1 MTSDAVKINQM
12 VWLGAAFIAVGLLGF
27 FLASDAY
34 FAFFVTLAI
43 LLIGT
48 LPYHSN
54 LAVYLSVAT
63 FSSAIIIPFAPGRP
77 YLWEFAGLLGWSGLL
92 VTVAMRRY
100 KEDFISSIRENK
112 LLFIGI
118 VGYISVLIFTMY
130 VRGFGLRIMGGG
142 QMGGRFYFQQIVCA
156 IFPFIFVMIR
166 PEGKTMTRLVILQY
180 VLSITFLISEFTF
193 VYAPREFQFVLQFLD
208 VSGDTF
214 TYSKQASG
222 YGYTRMASMM
232 YVGHAFLLI
241 MLASHK
247 LSDFFSVRGF
257 YLVPLAMGILFLSLF
272 SGHRVMLVEVFGIIL
287 VLGCAQRIYRAG
299 NVAIL
304 GTILI
309 LSLALTYLFV
319 DQLPMSV
326 QRSVSFLPGIEVQQV
341 AYDDAYGTLD
351 TRRILRS
358 IGMEMIPDYFW
369 LGRGFAFA
377 SGDDSLA
384 MLADPTGIGMH
395 VAQGRFYNGFI
406 GLMVNTG
413 VFGTIFMFAFMIG
426 GTILSFRIIK
436 RLRILGCDDMFLRI
450 CGGLASLWVVAVF
463 MFIFLHGDSEY
474 AMKMFAL
481 QAGMLLVCDYHLK
494 MRMLKA

>member
-1 MTSDAVKINQM
+1 MTSDAAKLNQLI
-12 VWLGAAFIAVGLLGF
+12 WLGAAFIAVGLLGF

-77 YLWEFAGLLGWSGLL
+77 YLWEFAGLLGWSGLV
-92 VTVAMRRY
+92 VTMAMRRY
-100 KEDFISSIRENK
+100 KADFGNSIRENK
-112 LLFIGI
+112 WLFIGI
-118 VGYISVLIFTMY
+118 LGYISVLIVTMY
-130 VRGFGLRIMGGG
+130 IRGFGLRIIGGG

-156 IFPFIFVMIR
+156 IFPLIFIMIR

-193 VYAPREFQFVLQFLD
+193 VFAPSELQFILQFLD

-214 TYSKQASG
+214 TYSKQASD
-222 YGYTRMASMM
+222 YGYTRMASTM
-232 YVGHAFLLI
+232 YVGHALLLI

-247 LSDFFSVRGF
+247 LSDFFTARGF

-272 SGHRVMLVEVFGIIL
+272 SGHRVMLVEVFGVIL
-287 VLGCAQRIYRAG
+287 VLGCAQRVYRAG

-304 GTILI
+304 GTILFF
-309 LSLALTYLFV
+309 SLALTYLFV
-319 DQLPMSV
+319 DRLPMSV

-341 AYDDAYGTLD
+341 TYDDAYGTLE

-369 LGRGFAFA
+369 IGRGFTFA
-377 SGDDSLA
+377 SSDSLE

-413 VFGTIFMFAFMIG
+413 IFGTIFMSAFIIG
-426 GTILSFRIIK
+426 GTILSFRIIS

-450 CGGLASLWVVAVF
+450 CGGLASLWVVGVG

-474 AMKMFAL
+474 AMKTFAL
-481 QAGMLLVCDYHLK
+481 QAGMLLVCDYHLR